1 MVVANKMIIV
11 AVMVV
16 VLLLLAVAAMD
27 DVFASGCSDYPGYC

>member
-16 VLLLLAVAAMD
+16 VLLVLVVAAMD
-27 DVFASGCSDYPGYC
+27 YVFASDCSDCSGYC

>member
-16 VLLLLAVAAMD
+16 VLLVLAVAAKD
-27 DVFASGCSDYPGYC
+27 DVFGSDGSDYSGYC

>member
-16 VLLLLAVAAMD
+16 ILLVLAVAAMD
-27 DVFASGCSDYPGYC
+27 DVFASDCSDYSGYC

>member
-16 VLLLLAVAAMD
+16 VLLVLAVAAMD
-27 DVFASGCSDYPGYC
+27 YAFASDCSDYSGHC

>member
-16 VLLLLAVAAMD
+16 VLLVLADAAMD
-27 DVFASGCSDYPGYC
+27 DVFASDCSDCSGYC